1 MSETDDSRWVRD
13 ARRKLRLSHWD
24 FATMLGYVGNCRRD
38 MTYFL
43 ESGRR
48 PLREP
53 QRRLIEAYLDGYRP
67 EDWPNVSRFD
77 EYGNFIDELNTW
89 NRRG

>member
-1 MSETDDSRWVRD
+1 MDDNERAAMTPRQVAA
-13 ARRKLRLSHWD
+13 ARRKLRLGHWH
-24 FATMLGYVGNCRRD
+24 FATMLGYVGGCRRD

-53 QRRLIEAYLDGYRP
+53 QRRLLEAYLLGYRP
-67 EDWPNVSRFD
+67 PDWNEADDVAAAD
-77 EYGNFIDELNTW
+77 EGRA
-89 NRRG
+89 RR

>member
-1 MSETDDSRWVRD
+1 MDDNERAAMTPRQVAA
-13 ARRKLRLSHWD
+13 ARRKLRLGHWD
-24 FATMLGYVGNCRRD
+24 FATMLGYVGGCRRD

-53 QRRLIEAYLDGYRP
+53 QRRLIEALLDGWRP
-67 EDWPNVSRFD
+67 KDWPEAEEATAAD
-77 EYGNFIDELNTW
+77 EGRA
-89 NRRG
+89 RR